1 MSFVDLPA
9 DLRNSA
15 VFGIWH
21 APCER
26 VNKHIF
32 PRCPMFTKFNTK
44 LDKAVILSVVAMIG
58 FNVVVLTQQMSAAPH
73 YALSHSAAAAQA

>member
-1 MSFVDLPA
+1 MV
-9 DLRNSA
+9 
-15 VFGIWH
+15 
-21 APCER
+21 
-26 VNKHIF
+26 
-32 PRCPMFTKFNTK
+32 TKFNTK